1 MDSRKKNSLYK
12 NRLHRHKHFPS
23 LNSKNIQLKLF
34 GAGSQVIV
42 PPNFL
47 KNNTPSLRVRNG
59 MLHLKLQGPGK
70 LHNYNGAPTPHEGYR
85 KGMDFHIR
93 LPDRLNRHLNS
104 VRYQN
109 GIVKIQPAPG
119 QKANHNIPSS
129 MALSI
134 SNNLTI
140 N

>member
-12 NRLHRHKHFPS
+12 YQLHKHNHFPS
-23 LNSKNIQLKLF
+23 LNSKTIQLKLF

-47 KNNTPSLRVRNG
+47 KNSPHSLRLRNG
-59 MLHLKLQGPGK
+59 MLHLKLQRPEK
-70 LHNYNGAPTPHEGYR
+70 AHNYYGAPTPREAYR
-85 KGMDFHIR
+85 RAMDFHIR

-104 VRYQN
+104 VRFQN
-109 GIVKIQPAPG
+109 GIVKIQPTPG
-119 QKANHNIPSS
+119 QKENPNIPSS
-129 MALSI
+129 EASSI
-134 SNNLTI
+134 SNNMTI